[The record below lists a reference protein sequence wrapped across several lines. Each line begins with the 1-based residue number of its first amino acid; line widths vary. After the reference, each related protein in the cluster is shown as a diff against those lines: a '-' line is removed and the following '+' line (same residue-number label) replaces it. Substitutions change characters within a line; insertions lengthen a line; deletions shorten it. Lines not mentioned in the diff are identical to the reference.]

1 MILTKLGEN
10 KSALKANNNAINLDP
25 KNSKYYWLKFMILEK
40 LGEYKLASEAF
51 DKYKALEQKFP
62 QDIILTDKGEYKLK
76 KEEAL
81 NALIEGDE
89 LNKLGKHK
97 EALKTF
103 EKAIALDNTK
113 PMAYSFKAFAL
124 CYLGRYKKALIE
136 INKALE
142 LDPNNLDTQT
152 IKKLLQKKLHKK

>member
-1 MILTKLGEN
+1 
-10 KSALKANNNAINLDP
+10 
-25 KNSKYYWLKFMILEK
+25 MILEK

-81 NALIEGDE
+81 NALIEGNE

-103 EKAIALDNTK
+103 EK
-113 PMAYSFKAFAL
+113 
-124 CYLGRYKKALIE
+124 
-136 INKALE
+136 
-142 LDPNNLDTQT
+142 
-152 IKKLLQKKLHKK
+152 LLH